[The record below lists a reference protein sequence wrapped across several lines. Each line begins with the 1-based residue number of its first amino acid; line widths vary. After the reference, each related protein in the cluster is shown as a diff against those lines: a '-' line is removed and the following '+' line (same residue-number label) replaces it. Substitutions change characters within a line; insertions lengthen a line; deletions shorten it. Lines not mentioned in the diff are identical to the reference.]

1 MRRTRLV
8 ILLAAVISLAPF
20 VFAQQR
26 QGALIPAPNRSGGE
40 GAGPYRTLVIRGAT
54 LIDGTRAP
62 PRGPGDIVV
71 ENNRVRAIRLAGTP
85 RLPMRPHTAPQ
96 NTPLQIEA
104 AGMYFLPRF

>member
-40 GAGPYRTLVIRGAT
+40 GAGPYRTLVIRGAN
-54 LIDGTRAP
+54 LIEGTRAP
-62 PRGPGDIVV
+62 ARGPVDIVV
-71 ENNRVRAIRLAGTP
+71 MKKPIRGIHVAGTP
-85 RLPMRPHTAPQ
+85 GPPMRPHRTTHKAP
-96 NTPLQIEA
+96 LEI
-104 AGMYFLPRF
+104 